1 MGDDEETIANKENT
15 LHFFKDIKGLF
26 ISLNR
31 ETGRVV
37 LYGNNQEII
46 GIDEE
51 VVVLTLSQ
59 LSNFID
65 SRYTDLFYNY
75 INGKDELIKGMEFIV
90 KNALGK
96 VKWLNIQGQVKR
108 KNLIAV
114 GFEGYIS
121 DITEEKQNYF
131 QHGNIQA
138 IDKVTGLHN
147 RLYLNEKID
156 EYFKKNKDS
165 KLRSALIILG
175 LDNFK
180 YINDS
185 FGSECGDKF
194 LKIISQ
200 ELRSRI
206 SEEEY
211 LCRFD
216 GDEFLIFL
224 PNIKSLSDV
233 EKKAK
238 KLIKAFNKSYNIDD
252 KQIYVTTS
260 IGLSVYPV
268 DGEDFE
274 KLLKNADAA
283 MYTAK
288 TNGKNQYQFFNNNIS
303 RELDKVY
310 AIQKGL
316 LTALDKNEMF
326 VMFQP
331 KVTLNQDKVNGFE
344 ALIRWNSSEL
354 GFISPADFI
363 PIAELTGAIIPIGNF
378 VLSEVF
384 QRVRYLIDSGYDD
397 FKIAF
402 NLSEVQL
409 RDGTIV
415 DLFKKLSNKYDVPG
429 RYIEIEI
436 TESMLMKSVDRNIK
450 YLLKLKDLG
459 ASIALDDFGTGYS
472 SFNHLTKLPID
483 VLKIDRTFVIDMIEN
498 HKSRWIIENIIQLS
512 HKLGISVVAEG
523 VELKEQV
530 DYLKTIL
537 CDIVQGYYYSKPES
551 FENAISLLC
560 K

>member
-1 MGDDEETIANKENT
+1 MGDGEEIITYKDNA

-26 ISLNR
+26 ISLNK
-31 ETGRVV
+31 ETGRVI
-37 LYGNNQEII
+37 LYGNNREII
-46 GIDEE
+46 GVDED

-59 LSNFID
+59 FNNFID

-75 INGKDELIKGMEFIV
+75 INGKDELIKETEFIV

-96 VKWLNIQGQVKR
+96 FKWLNIKGQVKR
-108 KNLIAV
+108 KNRVNI

-121 DITEEKQNYF
+121 DITVEKKNYF
-131 QHGNIQA
+131 QRGNVHS

-147 RLYLNEKID
+147 KLYINEKID
-156 EYFKKNKDS
+156 LHFKDNKDS
-165 KLRSALIILG
+165 KLKSALIILG

-185 FGSECGDKF
+185 FGSHCGDKF
-194 LKIISQ
+194 LKVISQ
-200 ELRSRI
+200 ELRSKI
-206 SEEEY
+206 SEDEY
-211 LCRFD
+211 LCRLD

-224 PNIKSLSDV
+224 PNISSLTEV

-238 KLIKAFNKSYNIDD
+238 KLIKVFNKSYNIDD

-260 IGLSVYPV
+260 MGLSVYPV

-288 TNGKNQYQFFNNNIS
+288 NNGKNQYQFFNNNIS
-303 RELDKVY
+303 KELDKVY
-310 AIQKGL
+310 SIQKGL
-316 LTALDKNEMF
+316 LTALEKEEMF
-326 VMFQP
+326 VVFQP
-331 KVTLNQDKVNGFE
+331 KVTLNGDKVNGFE

-354 GFISPADFI
+354 GFISPAEFI

-384 QRVRYLIDSGYDD
+384 QRVRYLLDSGYDD

-409 RDGTIV
+409 RDGTVV
-415 DLFKKLSNKYDVPG
+415 DLFKELSKKYDVLG
-429 RYIEIEI
+429 KYIEIEI

-450 YLLKLKDLG
+450 YLFKLKELG

-498 HKSRWIIENIIQLS
+498 HKSRWIIETIIQLS

-530 DYLKTIL
+530 DYLKGIL

-551 FENAISLLC
+551 FEKAVSLLC

>member
-1 MGDDEETIANKENT
+1 MGDDEEKISNKDNA
-15 LHFFKDIKGLF
+15 LHFFRDISGLF
-26 ISLNR
+26 ISLDK

-37 LYGNNQEII
+37 LYGNNREII

-51 VVVLTLSQ
+51 ISVFTLSQ
-59 LSNFID
+59 LSNLID
-65 SRYTDLFYNY
+65 SRHADSFYNY
-75 INGKDELIKGMEFIV
+75 INGKDESVKETEFKIKNTI
-90 KNALGK
+90 GK
-96 VKWLNIQGQVKR
+96 SKWLNIQGQVKR
-108 KNLIAV
+108 KNLITI

-121 DITEEKQNYF
+121 DITEEKEEFF
-131 QHGNIQA
+131 QRGNIKS
-138 IDKVTGLHN
+138 IDKVTGLYN

-156 EYFKKNKDS
+156 LYFQSNKDS
-165 KLRSALIILG
+165 KVRSALIILG

-185 FGSECGDKF
+185 FGRECGDKF

-200 ELRSRI
+200 ELRERI
-206 SEEEY
+206 SDDEL
-211 LCRFD
+211 LCRLD

-224 PNIKSLSDV
+224 PNISSLGEV

-238 KLIKAFNKSYNIDD
+238 KLIKVFNKSYNIDN

-260 IGLSVYPV
+260 MGLSVYPV

-288 TNGKNQYQFFNNNIS
+288 SNGKNQYQFFNNNIS

-316 LTALDKNEMF
+316 LTALDKDEMF
-326 VMFQP
+326 VVFQP
-331 KVTLNQDKVNGFE
+331 KVTLNEDTVNGFE
-344 ALIRWNSSEL
+344 ALVRWNSNEL
-354 GFISPADFI
+354 GFISPGDFI
-363 PIAELTGAIIPIGNF
+363 PIAELTGAIVPIGNF
-378 VLSEVF
+378 VLREVF
-384 QRVRYLIDSGYDD
+384 IRVRYLLDSGYDN

-409 RDGTIV
+409 RDGSIV
-415 DLFKKLSNKYDVPG
+415 DLFKKLSSQYDVPG
-429 RYIEIEI
+429 NYIEIEI
-436 TESMLMKSVDRNIK
+436 TESMLMKSVERNIK
-450 YLLKLKDLG
+450 YLLKLKKLG

-483 VLKIDRTFVIDMIEN
+483 VLKIDRTFVVDMIEN

-512 HKLGISVVAEG
+512 HKLGIEVVAEG
-523 VELKEQV
+523 VEVKEQV
-530 DYLKTIL
+530 DYLKDIL
-537 CDIVQGYYYSKPES
+537 CDIVQGYYYSKPET
-551 FENAISLLC
+551 FEKAVSLLC

>member
-1 MGDDEETIANKENT
+1 MGDDEETIANRENT
-15 LHFFKDIKGLF
+15 LHLFKDIKGLF
-26 ISLNR
+26 ISLNK

-37 LYGNNQEII
+37 FYGNNREII
-46 GIDEE
+46 GIDEN

-75 INGKDELIKGMEFIV
+75 INGKDELIKETEFIL
-90 KNALGK
+90 KNAIGK
-96 VKWLNIQGQVKR
+96 VKWLNIKGKVKR

-131 QHGNIQA
+131 QHGNVQT
-138 IDKVTGLHN
+138 IDMVTGLHN

-156 EYFKKNKDS
+156 EYFEKNKDS
-165 KLRSALIILG
+165 KSRSALIILG

-194 LKIISQ
+194 LKVISQ

-211 LCRFD
+211 LCRLD

-233 EKKAK
+233 ENKAK
-238 KLIKAFNKSYNIDD
+238 NLIKAFNKSYNIDD
-252 KQIYVTTS
+252 NQIYVTTS
-260 IGLSVYPV
+260 MGLSVYPV

-274 KLLKNADAA
+274 KLLKNADTA

-288 TNGKNQYQFFNNNIS
+288 NNGKNQYQFFNNNIS

-326 VMFQP
+326 VVFQP

-384 QRVRYLIDSGYDD
+384 QRVRYLLNSGYDD

-409 RDGTIV
+409 RDGTVV
-415 DLFKKLSNKYDVPG
+415 DLFKRLSNKYDVPG

-551 FENAISLLC
+551 FENAISLLD

>member
-1 MGDDEETIANKENT
+1 MGNVKEIIANKDNT
-15 LHFFKDIKGLF
+15 LHFFSDIKGLF
-26 ISLNR
+26 ISLNK

-37 LYGNNQEII
+37 LYGNNLELI

-59 LSNFID
+59 LNNFID
-65 SRYTDLFYNY
+65 SRYTDSFYDY
-75 INGKDELIKGMEFIV
+75 INGKEEQVKETEFII
-90 KNALGK
+90 KNAIGK

-108 KNLIAV
+108 KNHISI

-121 DITEEKQNYF
+121 DITTEKQKYLR
-131 QHGNIQA
+131 HGNIQS

-147 RLYLNEKID
+147 RVYLNEKVDI
-156 EYFKKNKDS
+156 YFRENKDGN
-165 KLRSALIILG
+165 LRSALIILG

-194 LKIISQ
+194 LKIISR
-200 ELRSRI
+200 ELRSKI
-206 SEEEY
+206 DEEEC
-211 LCRFD
+211 LCRLD

-224 PNIKSLSDV
+224 PNINSLSEV

-238 KLIKAFNKSYNIDD
+238 ALIKVFNKSYNIDS

-260 IGLSVYPV
+260 MGLSVYPV

-288 TNGKNQYQFFNNNIS
+288 NNGKNQYQFFNNNIS

-316 LTALDKNEMF
+316 LTALDKKEMF
-326 VMFQP
+326 VVFQP

-344 ALIRWNSSEL
+344 ALLRWQSGEL

-363 PIAELTGAIIPIGNF
+363 PVAELTGAIIPVGAF

-384 QRVRYLIDSGYDD
+384 QRVRYLLDSGYED

-409 RDGTIV
+409 REGTVV
-415 DLFKKLSNKYDVPG
+415 DLFRELSNEYNVPG
-429 RYIEIEI
+429 KYIEIEI
-436 TESMLMKSVDRNIK
+436 TESMLMKSVERNIK
-450 YLLKLKDLG
+450 YLLELKDLG

-523 VELKEQV
+523 VEVKEQV

-551 FENAISLLC
+551 FETAVSLLS

>member
-37 LYGNNQEII
+37 LYGNNREII
-46 GIDEE
+46 GIDQE

-65 SRYTDLFYNY
+65 NRYIDLFYNY
-75 INGKDELIKGMEFIV
+75 INGKDELIKETEFIV
-90 KNALGK
+90 KNAIGK
-96 VKWLNIQGQVKR
+96 FRWLNIQGQVKR

-131 QHGNIQA
+131 QYGNVHT
-138 IDKVTGLHN
+138 IDNVTGLHN

-156 EYFKKNKDS
+156 EYFKKNRES

-194 LKIISQ
+194 LKVISH

-211 LCRFD
+211 LCRLD

-238 KLIKAFNKSYNIDD
+238 KLIKTFNKSYNIDD
-252 KQIYVTTS
+252 NQIYVTTS
-260 IGLSVYPV
+260 MGLSVYPV

-288 TNGKNQYQFFNNNIS
+288 NNGKNQYQFFNNNIS

-326 VMFQP
+326 VVFQP

-384 QRVRYLIDSGYDD
+384 QRVRYLLDTGYDD

-472 SFNHLTKLPID
+472 SFNHLTRLPID